1 MVSFYSSRHQPF
13 TKQVQTQALIT
24 ILSLTKGMDEN
35 SQQRFVNKTIQ
46 KMELLNY
53 TQTTAYI

>member
-1 MVSFYSSRHQPF
+1 MVSFYASRHLPF
-13 TKQVQTQALIT
+13 TKQVQTLALIT